1 MNEYLQISH
10 KTLASKQAS
19 KQASKHVGYTSI
31 AYGPV
36 CPHGASPCPVGAK
49 ALAGQGLFC
58 FYAKGRMSH

>member
-10 KTLASKQAS
+10 KTL
-19 KQASKHVGYTSI
+19 ASKHVGYTSI

-36 CPHGASPCPVGAK
+36 CPHGASPCPMGAK
-49 ALAGQGLFC
+49 ALTGQGFFC

>member
-19 KQASKHVGYTSI
+19 KQASKHVGYTTI

-36 CPHGASPCPVGAK
+36 CPHGASPCPVGA
-49 ALAGQGLFC
+49 
-58 FYAKGRMSH
+58 